1 MSSDLLSY
9 NQAMP
14 RLSVFFTILLI
25 PFVAVAIQLDDGTFL
40 FDEET
45 PMPPGVMATQ
55 NCGDDESGFGSR
67 RPFAGGFIFTIRC
80 ASNNE
85 NFNETLVFAADAQGK
100 DARLLLFPG
109 PEGRRNG
116 FEDVL
121 SNIRWHPDKN
131 EIGELAV
138 DSDPD
143 SRPTPNVCRSEG
155 QWRLEGQ
162 PPEPKL
168 VFWRETAD
176 CRGKTGWTVT
186 LGRR

>member
-1 MSSDLLSY
+1 ML
-9 NQAMP
+9 
-14 RLSVFFTILLI
+14 RLSVCLTILLI
-25 PFVAVAIQLDDGTFL
+25 PSVAAAIAMDDGTTL

-45 PMPPGVMATQ
+45 PLPATVMALQ
-55 NCGDDESGFGSR
+55 GCSDDENIFASR
-67 RPFAGGFIFTIRC
+67 RPFAGGFIFAIKC

-85 NFNETLVFAADAQGK
+85 NFNQTLVFAGDAQGK

-109 PEGRRNG
+109 PGGRRKG

-131 EIGELAV
+131 EICELAV

-155 QWRLEGQ
+155 RWRLEGEK
-162 PPEPKL
+162 PAPKL

-176 CRGKTGWTVT
+176 CDGKTGWAV
-186 LGRR
+186 LIDAR